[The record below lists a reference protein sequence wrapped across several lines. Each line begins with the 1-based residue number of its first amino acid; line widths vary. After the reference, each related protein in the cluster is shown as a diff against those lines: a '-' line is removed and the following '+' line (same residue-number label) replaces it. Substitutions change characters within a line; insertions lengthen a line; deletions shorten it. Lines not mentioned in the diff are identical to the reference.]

1 MSVVTAI
8 TDIRLLYV
16 TTKDLDQARAIARAL
31 LDQRLIACA
40 NIIPQMESIYRWKGV
55 VEYATEA
62 ILILKTRASLVEK
75 TTQVILEL
83 HSSET
88 PCVLCLPVETGAEG
102 YLNWLSDELFRR
114 EESDGK
120 TC

>member
-1 MSVVTAI
+1 MSAI

-16 TTKDLDQARAIARAL
+16 TTKDIDQARAIARAL

-62 ILILKTRASLVEK
+62 ILILKTRVDLVEK
-75 TTQVILEL
+75 TTQAILAL
-83 HSSET
+83 HSYET
-88 PCVLCLPVETGAEG
+88 PCVLCLPVDAGAEG
-102 YLNWLSDELFRR
+102 YLNWLRGELSS
-114 EESDGK
+114 EDLK
-120 TC
+120 